1 VLAIQ
6 KNQLEQTVDDLED
19 LYSNDLERLTFRL
32 SEKDQIIRDL
42 EGKLFELEQ
51 IRIELEKWIFFF

>member
-1 VLAIQ
+1 MLAIQ